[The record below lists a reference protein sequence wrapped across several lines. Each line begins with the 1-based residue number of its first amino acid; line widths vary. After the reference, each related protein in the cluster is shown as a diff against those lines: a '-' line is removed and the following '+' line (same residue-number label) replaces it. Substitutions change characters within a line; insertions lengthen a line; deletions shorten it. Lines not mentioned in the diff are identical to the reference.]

1 MGTDFITGV
10 YNPDI
15 LSCIANLSSDEVF
28 TPPEI
33 ANDMLDLLPQEL
45 FSNPKTTFFDP
56 ATKSGVFL
64 REIAKRL
71 IKGLENEIPDLQE
84 RIDHIFQKQLFG
96 VAITELT
103 SMLSRRAAYCSKY
116 PNGDYSVSHFDN
128 AEGNIRYK
136 FSNHVWKGDRCI
148 CCGAPKRDPYNR
160 GSNQENYAYEFIH
173 VKNTKD
179 LFNMKF
185 DVIVS
190 NPPYM
195 ITDGGGGS
203 GKSSIPVYQKFVD
216 EALSLNPHYLLMIIP
231 SRWYSGGKGLDDFRY
246 NMLNDRRISKL
257 VDFADSKDCFSNGVD
272 IPGGICYFLWQSDYN
287 GPCEVSNIMKKGE
300 VVKETRF
307 LNEFDT
313 FIRQNRSVSIV
324 KKVLS
329 SKEMMM
335 DKIVLSRRPF
345 GIESNVPFD
354 TDGDYKLRSS
364 SGTGLIN
371 SNKVSSGFEIVDK
384 WKTIISKVTTEHA
397 GVPDRNGQ
405 MKVLAVV
412 ETLGPKEVCS
422 ESYLVVGSFNNKEE
436 AENLADYLRTKFVRF
451 LMMQMLSSMNM
462 TKATFTYVPTQDFT
476 KEWSDQDL
484 YKKYNL
490 SSEEIELIE
499 ASMRSMERE

>member
-1 MGTDFITGV
+1 
-10 YNPDI
+10 
-15 LSCIANLSSDEVF
+15 
-28 TPPEI
+28 
-33 ANDMLDLLPQEL
+33 
-45 FSNPKTTFFDP
+45 
-56 ATKSGVFL
+56 
-64 REIAKRL
+64 
-71 IKGLENEIPDLQE
+71 
-84 RIDHIFQKQLFG
+84 
-96 VAITELT
+96 
-103 SMLSRRAAYCSKY
+103 
-116 PNGDYSVSHFDN
+116 
-128 AEGNIRYK
+128 
-136 FSNHVWKGDRCI
+136 
-148 CCGAPKRDPYNR
+148 
-160 GSNQENYAYEFIH
+160 
-173 VKNTKD
+173 
-179 LFNMKF
+179 
-185 DVIVS
+185 
-190 NPPYM
+190 
-195 ITDGGGGS
+195 
-203 GKSSIPVYQKFVD
+203 
-216 EALSLNPHYLLMIIP
+216 
-231 SRWYSGGKGLDDFRY
+231 
-246 NMLNDRRISKL
+246 
-257 VDFADSKDCFSNGVD
+257 
-272 IPGGICYFLWQSDYN
+272 
-287 GPCEVSNIMKKGE
+287 MKKGE

-476 KEWSDQDL
+476 KECSDQDL